1 MQIGT
6 GYSKMQKQINDLR
19 KGKQTENKLIYLLE
33 SLGRKVVQANLS
45 QDMYDHIDMFVNDVP
60 IDVKGNRYANC
71 IWLEL
76 TNVNGK
82 DGWLKGKSKY
92 IVMDVIDM
100 NSFLVFKT
108 KDLLEYCNNI
118 VQIANSKN
126 DYNMLYTRYG
136 RKDQIIK
143 VRYSDI
149 KHLQKGKLTYAY

>member
-1 MQIGT
+1 
-6 GYSKMQKQINDLR
+6 MQKQINDLR

-126 DYNMLYTRYG
+126 DYNMLYTRHG

>member
-1 MQIGT
+1 
-6 GYSKMQKQINDLR
+6 
-19 KGKQTENKLIYLLE
+19 
-33 SLGRKVVQANLS
+33 
-45 QDMYDHIDMFVNDVP
+45 MYDHVDMFVNDVP

>member
-6 GYSKMQKQINDLR
+6 KYLKMQKQINDLR

-126 DYNMLYTRYG
+126 DYNMLYTRHG